1 MEGLSVPAKTPQSGP
16 PTRQELQRSPSHETR
31 TPGLAA
37 IDHGRLARKA
47 GEIIAKAVE
56 KARDDAGRR
65 RKGK

>member
-1 MEGLSVPAKTPQSGP
+1 MEGLSVRAKRPRSDP
-16 PTRQELQRSPSHETR
+16 PTRQQQQTSCS
-31 TPGLAA
+31 GLAP
-37 IDHGRLARKA
+37 IDHVRLARKA